1 MSFTTM
7 KIAGVALM
15 STAAVAAGLLLT
27 TAPGIAQA
35 QRPARQC
42 FNARNIHGFETLRGG
57 LVLLRAGGNRTFA
70 LQTLGDCPDLN
81 WARGIGVRTFGGG
94 SWICSGLDAQ
104 LIVPSPIGAQYC
116 AVRAVRWISREEA
129 RALRLSRRR

>member
-1 MSFTTM
+1 MSFTTI
-7 KIAGVALM
+7 KIAGAALL
-15 STAAVAAGLLLT
+15 SCAAVAAGLFVAAVPDT
-27 TAPGIAQA
+27 AQA

-57 LVLLRAGGNRTFA
+57 LVLMRAGGNRTFA

-116 AVRAVRWISREEA
+116 TVRDVRWISREEA